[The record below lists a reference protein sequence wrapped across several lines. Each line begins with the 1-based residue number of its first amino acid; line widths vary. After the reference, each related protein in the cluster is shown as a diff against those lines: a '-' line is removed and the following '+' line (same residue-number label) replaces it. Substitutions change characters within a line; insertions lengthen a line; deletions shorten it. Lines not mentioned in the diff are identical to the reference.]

1 MCKSVVTKPGTT
13 LFKQV
18 CCILLLGF
26 TIALQSVSS
35 AQEPS
40 EKPAL
45 KEKRK
50 TNEKKLSPRDSLLFE
65 QQQKNI
71 ETSSEFYSK
80 VNSTAHKNFFSRQ
93 LYPLIFKKPQTGLPS
108 DVVSETDSIPYQ
120 AAEGKVIRS
129 IRIYKSEVFGSSI
142 FDTTIISDNSIDK
155 ALNKIHFN
163 THDAVIRS
171 YLRVQKGDR
180 LSPVLLS
187 DNERIIRQSA
197 LFEDARFIV
206 SSTSDSDS
214 VDLVLVIKD
223 VFPLGFD
230 VLIRNAN
237 SSRIKLFNRNILG
250 FGHQLEQSFELNTLN
265 KPAFYM
271 SEGAYKVRN
280 IMGSFTDAKLIWQ
293 TKPEIRK
300 IGIEITK
307 PFISPETKLGG
318 GINIQEC
325 SAGNIPGISNPATR
339 IDYTIYDLWSGYS
352 TIINRY
358 KLPNAERSVF
368 AITGRYYNINYHH
381 SPPVVLESS
390 LPAVTINRY
399 IASLS
404 LVRSGYYLD
413 NMVFSF
419 GRTEDIP
426 TGHLAQL
433 TMGYETSVLAN
444 RYYMG
449 IKLLS
454 GQKIQKGGFIYS
466 WFESGGYL
474 TNNKFNDGIAG
485 LGSEYISKLLKAG
498 SYRLRSFGSL
508 SYKTGINR
516 SSIEELKIN
525 EGGYQK
531 TYHDFYLTGDQRL
544 KARFETVVF
553 TPYYLLGFRF
563 AAYSFIEA
571 AMVAPSGKF
580 ILSSPVYPAIGLGLR
595 IKNENLVFSTFQ
607 FGLIWYGRPDVKGNN
622 MFFEFS
628 DIPEV
633 ELKQFTIE
641 APEFAT
647 FR

>member
-1 MCKSVVTKPGTT
+1 MALHTT
-13 LFKQV
+13 SF
-18 CCILLLGF
+18 
-26 TIALQSVSS
+26 
-35 AQEPS
+35 AQEPADTRI
-40 EKPAL
+40 K
-45 KEKRK
+45 KERRK
-50 TNEKKLSPRDSLLFE
+50 IHEKKISPKDSLLFE

-71 ETSSEFYSK
+71 KTSSEFYNK
-80 VNSTAHKNFFSRQ
+80 VNYTADKNFFSRQ
-93 LYPLIFKKPQTGLPS
+93 LYPLIFKKPQKGLPS

-120 AAEGKVIRS
+120 AAEGKIIRS

-142 FDTTIISDNSIDK
+142 FDTAIVSDNSIDK

-163 THDAVIRS
+163 THDAVIRN
-171 YLRVQKGDR
+171 YLRVQEGDR

-197 LFEDARFIV
+197 LFEDARFMV

-230 VLIRNAN
+230 ILIRNAN

-250 FGHQLEQSFELNTLN
+250 FGHQLEQSFELNTID
-265 KPAFYM
+265 KPSFYM

-280 IMGSFTDAKLIWQ
+280 IKSSFTDAKLIWQ

-300 IGIEITK
+300 IGIELSK

-368 AITGRYYNINYHH
+368 AVTGRYYNINYHH
-381 SPPVVLESS
+381 KPPVVLESN

-433 TMGYETSVLAN
+433 TMGYETSLLAD

-474 TNNKFNDGIAG
+474 TKNKFDDGIVAI
-485 LGSEYISKLLKAG
+485 GSEYISKLLKAG
-498 SYRLRSFGSL
+498 SYRLRSFGYL
-508 SYKTGINR
+508 SYTSGINR

-531 TYHDFYLTGDQRL
+531 TYQNFYLTGDQRL
-544 KARFETVVF
+544 KARFETVIF
-553 TPYYLLGFRF
+553 TPYYLFGFRF
-563 AAYSFIEA
+563 AAYSFVEA

-580 ILSSPVYPAIGLGLR
+580 ILTSPVYPAIGLGFR

-607 FGLIWYGRPDVKGNN
+607 FGLIWYGKPDVKGNN
-622 MFFEFS
+622 LFFEFS

-641 APEFAT
+641 APEFST